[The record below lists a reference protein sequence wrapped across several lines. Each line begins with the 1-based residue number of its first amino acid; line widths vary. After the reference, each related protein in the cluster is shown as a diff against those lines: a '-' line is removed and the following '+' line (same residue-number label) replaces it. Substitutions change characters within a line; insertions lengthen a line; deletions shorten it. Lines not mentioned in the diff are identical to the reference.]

1 MWEKGG
7 NCDEQ
12 GSAGRE
18 AVEQEKLIGE
28 GDDLEEEVFEEEQN
42 KTLSNNDTITNFET
56 IFTVAENENFLRK
69 RKNRNT
75 IEMFDDMFDSLD
87 ITVIERV
94 SDHVE
99 DGKETNS
106 TTNQESRIDILECVN
121 LDSTAEVTLTDTS
134 EETCVELPTTKI
146 APIAEQELSCN
157 QCNRTFASENK
168 LKNHMRKDHRAKSS
182 SRFGCPECEWTGAN
196 AGVVKT
202 HMKKK
207 HK

>member
-7 NCDEQ
+7 NYDEEIV
-12 GSAGRE
+12 RE
-18 AVEQEKLIGE
+18 PLEQRDPVGE
-28 GDDLEEEVFEEEQN
+28 GSDLEEEVFEEEQN
-42 KTLSNNDTITNFET
+42 KTLSNDDTITNFET
-56 IFTVAENENFLRK
+56 IFTVAEKENFLRK

-94 SDHVE
+94 SNHVSKE
-99 DGKETNS
+99 GKESNS
-106 TTNQESRIDILECVN
+106 TTEPASSIGLLECVN
-121 LDSTAEVTLTDTS
+121 TDSTAEEILDEV
-134 EETCVELPTTKI
+134 PTPNI
-146 APIAEQELSCN
+146 ASIAEQEFSCS
-157 QCNRTFASENK
+157 QCNRTFASETR
-168 LKNHMRKDHRAKSS
+168 LKNHIGRDHRAKSS

>member
-1 MWEKGG
+1 MWEKDG
-7 NCDEQ
+7 NCGEQ
-12 GSAGRE
+12 ASAGRE

-106 TTNQESRIDILECVN
+106 TTNQESSIDILECVN

-168 LKNHMRKDHRAKSS
+168 LKNHIRKDHRGKSS
-182 SRFGCPECEWTGAN
+182 SRFACPECEWTGAN

>member
-7 NCDEQ
+7 NCGEQ

-168 LKNHMRKDHRAKSS
+168 LKNHIRKDHRAKSS

>member
-1 MWEKGG
+1 MWEKSG

-12 GSAGRE
+12 ASAGRE

-157 QCNRTFASENK
+157 QCNRTFASETR
-168 LKNHMRKDHRAKSS
+168 LKNHIGKDHRGKSS

>member
-1 MWEKGG
+1 MWEKSG

-12 GSAGRE
+12 ASAGRE

-168 LKNHMRKDHRAKSS
+168 LKNHIRKDHQAKSN

>member
-7 NCDEQ
+7 NCVEQ

-168 LKNHMRKDHRAKSS
+168 LKNHIRKDHRAKSS